1 MLTFTFLGTS
11 SGVPTKTR
19 NVSGLALQTS
29 LSKKWLLIDAGEAT
43 QHRLQHIGLSTHELA
58 MVCITHAHGDHCY
71 GLPGLLASASMGKRT
86 EPLILIAPQK
96 VLDWFSATVKLTD
109 LHLSYEVILRD
120 SSSVLEQPIELMA
133 GVWVQAHALVHRVE
147 CYAYAFTVQHSS
159 RKLNTEALQQLGL
172 PAGRSWKAL
181 QYGQDV
187 QFNEQTLHS
196 CDFVQNH
203 TTQVKAII
211 AGDNAA
217 PDVLTQACQ
226 NADVLVH
233 EATYLQAVLDKVGSG
248 PMHSSAKLVAE
259 FAQSVSLPNLVLTH
273 FSPRHHGDAGQAAIE
288 QEVKAYYGG
297 TVFLADDLKRY
308 CLDDDGILTAVASD
322 FLSDKIAKRQNPAV

>member
-1 MLTFTFLGTS
+1 MTDMLTFTFLGTS

-43 QHRLQHIGLSTHELA
+43 QHRLQHTGLSPHDMA
-58 MVCITHAHGDHCY
+58 VVCITHAHGDHCY

-86 EPLILIAPQK
+86 EPLILIAPQQ

-120 SSSVLEQPIELMA
+120 SRSVLNQPVELMD
-133 GVWVQAHALVHRVE
+133 GVWVQAYALEHRVE
-147 CYAYAFTVQHSS
+147 CYAYAFTVQHHR
-159 RKLNTEALQQLGL
+159 RKLNNTALQQLGL
-172 PAGRSWKAL
+172 PAGRDWKAL
-181 QYGQDV
+181 QHGQDV
-187 QFNEQTLHS
+187 EFNGQILHS
-196 CDFVQNH
+196 HDFVQNQ
-203 TTQVKAII
+203 TTQVKAVI
-211 AGDNAA
+211 AGDNAQ

-233 EATYLQAVLDKVGSG
+233 EATYLQAVLDKVGPG

-259 FAQSVSLPNLVLTH
+259 FAEAINLPNLLLTH
-273 FSPRHHGDAGQAAIE
+273 FSPRHHGEAGQADIE
-288 QEVKAYYGG
+288 AEVKAHYGG
-297 TVFLADDLKRY
+297 ALFLADDLKRY
-308 CLDDDGILTAVASD
+308 RLSETGILQEVTDPV
-322 FLSDKIAKRQNPAV
+322 P